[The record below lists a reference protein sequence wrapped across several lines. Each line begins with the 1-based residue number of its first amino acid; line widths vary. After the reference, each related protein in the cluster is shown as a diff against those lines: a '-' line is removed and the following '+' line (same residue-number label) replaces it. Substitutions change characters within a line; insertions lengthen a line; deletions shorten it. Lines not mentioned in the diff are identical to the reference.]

1 MSATSSTRSVIDD
14 FSSHIE
20 AFLALATLPSG
31 SLSFDRVTEGEHGL
45 LSSIRTALNAG
56 VPLPVIEDML
66 APVNAQ
72 LTQCLFYRRTHTW
85 PRGYP
90 GDFETVEMMCYPQKF
105 VTQKQSLADWL
116 QEHVLA
122 QPATQQHRN
131 KVVKQALLMLEA
143 ALWASPETRILSVA
157 CGGCPDLRMILPLL
171 KKFPGRFVLVDSD
184 ADALAFS
191 RAELGAFA
199 ASCDFVNLSF
209 LRYVKQ
215 AARNG
220 EKFDLILAG
229 GLFDY
234 LNDDAIVA
242 FIGTSNN
249 ELLKPGG
256 RLFFTN
262 ITDNDHFNAIEFLA
276 RWKLIKRTKESIFD
290 LCRRANI
297 DTSQVHLERE
307 ATGITLLVDV
317 RKP

>member
-1 MSATSSTRSVIDD
+1 MSATLSTSSVIDD
-14 FSSHIE
+14 LSSHIE
-20 AFLALATLPSG
+20 VFLALATLPPG
-31 SLSFDRVTEGEHGL
+31 GLSFDRVAEGVHGL
-45 LSSIRTALNAG
+45 LSSIRAALNAG
-56 VPLPVIEDML
+56 IPLPVVENML
-66 APVNAQ
+66 APVNVQ
-72 LTQCLFYRRTHTW
+72 LTQSSFYRRTHTW

-90 GDFETVEMMCYPQKF
+90 GDFETVEMLCYPQKF
-105 VTQKQSLADWL
+105 VSEKQSLADWL
-116 QEHVLA
+116 QEYVVTH
-122 QPATQQHRN
+122 PTTQQHRN

-143 ALWASPETRILSVA
+143 ALEASAETRILSVA

-191 RAELGAFA
+191 KAELGSFA

-209 LRYVKQ
+209 MRYVKN

-234 LNDDAIVA
+234 LNDEVIVA

-262 ITDNDHFNAIEFLA
+262 ITDNDHFDAIEFFA
-276 RWKLIKRTKESIFD
+276 RWKLIKRTKESILD